1 MTEQTEVSAVN
12 VPNQNMNQADNL
24 EAIADK
30 VPDAPAVTVDDS
42 TYTFREFDGVVNQIG
57 HLLRSNGVEPGDHVA
72 LFMRNL
78 VEHIA
83 GIYSC
88 MKIRAVGINVN
99 FRYTE
104 KELEYLF
111 DDSDSVAVMV
121 ESAFSDKM
129 AALVGN
135 LPKLRVVFSVGE
147 PTDALASA
155 CAEHGKQL
163 VRVDEELPEQPATRD
178 FPPRSGDDTWVL
190 YTGGTTG
197 MPKGVQWRMADYY
210 YACLSGGNP
219 YGDPKNSP
227 EELAEGS
234 EAGAFFKVLIS
245 APLMHGAGSFTIH
258 TFLNLGGHVILQRD
272 FDPME
277 VLRGI
282 EKQKP
287 GILVFVGDGMGVPI
301 IDAMVEHHETMD
313 LSSLFSVSSGGGIWS
328 KGSRDKLLSIM
339 PDLYLRDNVGASES
353 GNDGELEMNAAGETR
368 MAPSPKIDVV
378 NEELERIE
386 PGSDEIGYIIR
397 RGHVPLGYYGD
408 PDKTART
415 FPVVDDVR
423 VSLLG
428 DMGRV
433 ESDGTIV
440 FLGRGS
446 GVINTGGEKVFPE
459 EVEQALKAHP
469 RVYDA
474 VVAGAPDSRFGEAV
488 AAVVSPRGDD
498 DLDVDEVRAHLQE
511 QLANYKVPKRIVVV
525 DEVKRS
531 PAGKADYRWAKDTVA
546 AG

>member
-1 MTEQTEVSAVN
+1 MSEQTDTPAVN
-12 VPNQNMNQADNL
+12 VPNENMNQADNL

-30 VPDAPAVTVDDS
+30 VPDAPAVTVDDT
-42 TYTFREFDGVVNQIG
+42 TYSFSEFDGLVNQIG
-57 HLLRSNGVEPGDHVA
+57 HLLKSNGVEPGEHVA

-78 VEHIA
+78 AEHIA

-88 MKIRAVGINVN
+88 MKIRAVGVNVN
-99 FRYTE
+99 FRYKE

-111 DDSDSVAVMV
+111 NDSDAVAVMV
-121 ESAFSDKM
+121 ESAFADKM
-129 AALVGN
+129 AAILGD
-135 LPKLRVVFSVGE
+135 LPKMRVVLCVGE
-147 PTDALASA
+147 PSDALVKA
-155 CAEHGKQL
+155 CAEHGKNL
-163 VRVDEELPEQPATRD
+163 VKVDEELPKQPATRD
-178 FPPRSGDDTWVL
+178 FPARSGDDTWVL

-219 YGDPKNSP
+219 YGDPKNTP
-227 EELAEGS
+227 EELAEGA

-282 EKQKP
+282 EKHKP

-301 IDAMVEHHETMD
+301 IDAMVENHEKMD

-328 KGSRDKLLSIM
+328 KASRDKLLSIM
-339 PDLYLRDNVGASES
+339 PDLYLRDNIGASES
-353 GNDGELEMNAAGETR
+353 GNDGELEMNDAGETR
-368 MAPSPKIDVV
+368 MAAHPKIGVV
-378 NEELERIE
+378 NESLELIE
-386 PGSDEIGYIIR
+386 PGSDEVGFIIR
-397 RGHVPLGYYGD
+397 RGHIPLGYYGD
-408 PDKTART
+408 QEKTDRT
-415 FPVVDDVR
+415 FPVVDGVR

-433 ESDGTIV
+433 DADGAIV

-469 RVYDA
+469 RVFDA
-474 VVAGAPDSRFGEAV
+474 VVAGMPDQRFGQAV
-488 AAVVSPRGDD
+488 AAVISVRGDG
-498 DLDVDEVRAHLQE
+498 DVEVEEIQKSMHD

-531 PAGKADYRWAKDTVA
+531 PAGKADYRWAKDTIA
-546 AG
+546 AE